1 MAVPESKTPETTS
14 IELYCAQSPSSRS
27 NTQFSL
33 PRCLARPAFRPIT
46 PETIAAVDP
55 VLAGIPLGYI
65 LNMLKEEIGPR
76 WEINL
81 LFFAICCPRSSLP
94 PCFFFHSRLHE
105 ATRATQAILPD
116 GPLPNELLV
125 QFDTS
130 LEPPTHVLAIRSKQN
145 RNMVTLY
152 PCHALIMS
160 TGCAHLPLLPFSPA
174 VPPENAEPQFTL
186 PVVYLSLPS
195 PETFRP
201 ILNFLYM
208 RHTSVIFE
216 ELLPIEDSPT
226 EPVIE
231 WSKRQAHKYS
241 REELLT
247 NAQKIWGL
255 WANAS
260 ALGIFD
266 DQLFTALEFA
276 WEVGINALD
285 LIFNGSTD
293 PKQAGPA
300 S

>member
-14 IELYCAQSPSSRS
+14 IELHCAQSPSSRS

-46 PETIAAVDP
+46 AETIAAVDP

-76 WEINL
+76 
-81 LFFAICCPRSSLP
+81 
-94 PCFFFHSRLHE
+94 LHQ
-105 ATRATQAILPD
+105 ATRETRAVLPD

-125 QFDTS
+125 QFECT
-130 LEPPTHVLAIRSKQN
+130 LEPPTHILAVRSKQN
-145 RNMVTLY
+145 RNVVTLF
-152 PCHALIMS
+152 PIHALVMS
-160 TGCAHLPLLPFSPA
+160 TGCAHLPLLPYSPA
-174 VPPENAEPQFTL
+174 VPPETAEPQFTL

-195 PETFRP
+195 PELFPP

-247 NAQKIWGL
+247 NAQRIWGL

-293 PKQAGPA
+293 SKEAGPA
-300 S
+300 R